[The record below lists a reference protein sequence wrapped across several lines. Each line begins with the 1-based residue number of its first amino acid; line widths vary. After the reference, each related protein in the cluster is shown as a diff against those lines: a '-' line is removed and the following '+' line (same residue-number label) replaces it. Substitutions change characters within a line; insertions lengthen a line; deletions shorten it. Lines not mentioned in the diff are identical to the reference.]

1 VRWLAKAA
9 LQKVFSGLSQGQR
22 LNYLFQR
29 YVSHGLPHSPEK
41 LVRRFES
48 AVEYVHAARILGPL
62 PQGPATAYEFGAG
75 QDLAVALSLYA
86 LGVQSQTLADL
97 RPIADW
103 ELIKH
108 TREQLR
114 ARWPRLE
121 ALAGDGLR
129 PLPGEAVLGNAALGR
144 ELGIDYR
151 APLDAAATG
160 LPGASFDLVSSSHV
174 LEHVPEQAL
183 SGILAECRRLVSPHG
198 VVCHVWNMQDHY
210 AGFDPSISVYNF
222 LKLGDGAWR
231 LANSG
236 LHYQNRLRLP
246 DYERLFQDAGLRVV
260 HRRVAWPDQRDLE
273 VLARLDLAPRFQG
286 RYSPRELGARMAM
299 VVLKP
304 A

>member
-1 VRWLAKAA
+1 MRWLAKAA
-9 LQKVFSGLSQGQR
+9 LQKVFSGLPQGQR

-29 YVSHGLPHSPEK
+29 YVSHGLPHSPDK
-41 LVRRFES
+41 LVRRFKS
-48 AVEYVHAARILGPL
+48 AVEYAHAARVLGPL
-62 PQGPATAYEFGAG
+62 PQGPSTAYEFGAG
-75 QDLAVALSLYA
+75 QDFAVAQSLYA

-97 RPIADW
+97 RPMADW
-103 ELIKH
+103 GLINH
-108 TREQLR
+108 TREQFR

-121 ALAGDGLR
+121 ALAGRGLR
-129 PLPGEAVLGNAALGR
+129 PLPDEPVLSTPALQR
-144 ELGIDYR
+144 ELGIDYQ

-183 SGILAECRRLVSPHG
+183 PGILAECRRLVSPHG
-198 VVCHVWNMQDHY
+198 VVCHLWNMQDHY

-231 LANSG
+231 LVNSG

-246 DYERLFQDAGLRVV
+246 DYEELFKQAGLGVV
-260 HRRVAWPDQRDLE
+260 HRRVVWPDEQDLE
-273 VLARLDLAPRFQG
+273 ALARLDPAPRFQG
-286 RYSPRELGARMAM
+286 RHGPRELGARMAM
-299 VVLKP
+299 MVLKP